1 MGAPSPNHW
10 TIREFPVVTFNVI
23 IFLYT
28 YNFKNQDRAIYII
41 CDQVICTCILFS
53 NKWSEN
59 MILMIIKYTHLII
72 PNVLGAF
79 VSPLFY
85 LLL

>member
-1 MGAPSPNHW
+1 
-10 TIREFPVVTFNVI
+10 
-23 IFLYT
+23 
-28 YNFKNQDRAIYII
+28 
-41 CDQVICTCILFS
+41 
-53 NKWSEN
+53 